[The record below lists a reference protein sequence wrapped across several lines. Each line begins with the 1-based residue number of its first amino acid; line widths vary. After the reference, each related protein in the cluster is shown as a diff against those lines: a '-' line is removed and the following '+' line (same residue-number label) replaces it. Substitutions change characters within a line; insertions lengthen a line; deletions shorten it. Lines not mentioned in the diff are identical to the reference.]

1 MATPSAAPIVPE
13 PRSPADLFDLR
24 PGPLRCAVDQEVEPL
39 PEADPDE
46 GHDEDC
52 DRHYATT
59 TPYVD

>member
-52 DRHYATT
+52 DRQ
-59 TPYVD
+59 